1 MPQARSTTP
10 AATERFARARRRRGL
25 PILLAW
31 VFLLELVAA
40 AAVPARLER
49 DRFARHA
56 QVVVPTHRPISAPAP
71 PLIVGD
77 RAVRLIGLGGPASD
91 RLLSRIASNMGAAV
105 AAVEAFWGVDWARI
119 ISVVAAGSDDQC
131 RAAAGGGP
139 ESHWGAVA
147 GG

>member
-10 AATERFARARRRRGL
+10 AATDRFARARRRRWL
-25 PILLAW
+25 LILLAW

-40 AAVPARLER
+40 AAVPGRLER

-91 RLLSRIASNMGAAV
+91 RLLSRIASDM
-105 AAVEAFWGVDWARI
+105 
-119 ISVVAAGSDDQC
+119 
-131 RAAAGGGP
+131 GGGA
-139 ESHWGAVA
+139 GAVA
-147 GG
+147 GFCAVD